1 MNLAKL
7 KLNICF
13 AVSVYFVFIILGI
26 CSGETTPGE
35 IYNADFELF
44 DPNDGSGFDKPT
56 GWNTDNY
63 AASVTLFKPKIESP
77 QYGSYENWKID
88 PIAGLDPFEGDRLVV
103 LSTGQIQPPGFTNHG
118 TISQNIQVYAG
129 QTFFGA
135 YFFGTCDYLASF
147 NDWASIRLIA
157 DANSFFYEDPN
168 DIGLVYIDV
177 ENVGS
182 YGSTDGWQRF
192 EHFFTQ
198 QEEGTYDL
206 VCYVEDERD
215 YIVNSYLAVDSFN
228 LCMAPE
234 YGDINYDC
242 QTDMKDFGLLAY
254 TWQYDYRD
262 PNNIP
267 DPNSAEYREIL
278 YGDLDGNDWVNAD
291 DLSLMA
297 GSWLTGE

>member
-35 IYNADFELF
+35 IYNGDFELF
-44 DPNDGSGFDKPT
+44 DPNDGCGFDKPT
-56 GWNTDNY
+56 GWNPINY
-63 AASVTLFKPKIESP
+63 AASVTLFKPKIESEW
-77 QYGSYENWKID
+77 GSYENWKID
-88 PIAGLDPFEGDRLVV
+88 PQAGLSPFEGDRLAV
-103 LSTGQIQPPGFTNHG
+103 LSTGEIQDPGDTDHG
-118 TISQNIQVYAG
+118 TISQNIQVYTG
-129 QTFFGA
+129 QTLFGA
-135 YFFGTCDYLASF
+135 YFFGTCDYLSLF
-147 NDWASIRLIA
+147 KDYASIRLVP
-157 DANSFFYEDPN
+157 DVNSPSR
-168 DIGLVYIDV
+168 DIGLVHIDV
-177 ENVGS
+177 EDVGNF
-182 YGSTDGWQRF
+182 GSTDGWQHF
-192 EHFFTQ
+192 EYSFTQ
-198 QEEGTYDL
+198 EDEGTYDL
-206 VCYVEDERD
+206 VCHVEDIGD
-215 YIVNSYLAVDSFN
+215 DIVNSYLAVDNFN
-228 LCMAPE
+228 ICMAPE

-262 PNNIP
+262 PNNIT
-267 DPNSAEYREIL
+267 DPNSVL

>member
-1 MNLAKL
+1 MSLAKL

-13 AVSVYFVFIILGI
+13 VISVYLVFIILGI
-26 CSGETTPGE
+26 CSGETIPGE
-35 IYNADFELF
+35 IYNGDFELF

-63 AASVTLFKPKIESP
+63 AASVTLFKPEIESP

-88 PIAGLDPFEGDRLVV
+88 PITGLPPFEGDRLVV
-103 LSTGQIQPPGFTNHG
+103 LSTGQIQRPGSTNHG
-118 TISQNIQVYAG
+118 TISQNIQVNAE
-129 QTFFGA
+129 QTLFGA
-135 YFFGTCDYLASF
+135 YFFGTCDYLSSF
-147 NDWASIRLIA
+147 NDFAWIRLVA
-157 DANSFFYEDPN
+157 DANSSYN
-168 DIGLVYIDV
+168 DIDLVHIDV
-177 ENVGS
+177 EDVGS

-206 VCYVEDERD
+206 VCQVEDYYD
-215 YIVNSYLAVDSFN
+215 NIVNSYLAVDNFR
-228 LCMAPE
+228 LCVAPE

-254 TWQYDYRD
+254 TWLCDYRD
-262 PNNIP
+262 PNNIT
-267 DPNSAEYREIL
+267 DPNDIL
-278 YGDLDGNDWVNAD
+278 YGDLDENDWVNAD

>member
-13 AVSVYFVFIILGI
+13 AVSVYFVFIILGR
-26 CSGETTPGE
+26 CFGETIPGE

-56 GWNTDNY
+56 GWNPENY

-77 QYGSYENWKID
+77 NYGDYKNWKID
-88 PIAGLDPFEGDRLVV
+88 PIEGLLPFEGDRLVV
-103 LSTGQIQPPGFTNHG
+103 LSTGQIQPPGSTGHG

-129 QTFFGA
+129 QTFFGED
-135 YFFGTCDYLASF
+135 FFGTCDYLASF
-147 NDWASIRLIA
+147 NDFARIRLVA
-157 DANSFFYEDPN
+157 DANSFPYEDPN
-168 DIGLVYIDV
+168 DISLVHIDV
-177 ENVGS
+177 KEVGS
-182 YGSTDGWQRF
+182 YGSTNGWQHF
-192 EHFFTQ
+192 EHPFTQ

-206 VCYVEDERD
+206 VCHVEDKRD
-215 YIVNSYLAVDSFN
+215 KIVNSYLAVDNFY
-228 LCMAPE
+228 LCVAPE

-254 TWQYDYRD
+254 TWLCDYRD
-262 PNNIP
+262 PNNIT
-267 DPNSAEYREIL
+267 DPNSIL
-278 YGDLDGNDWVNAD
+278 YGDLNENDWVNAD